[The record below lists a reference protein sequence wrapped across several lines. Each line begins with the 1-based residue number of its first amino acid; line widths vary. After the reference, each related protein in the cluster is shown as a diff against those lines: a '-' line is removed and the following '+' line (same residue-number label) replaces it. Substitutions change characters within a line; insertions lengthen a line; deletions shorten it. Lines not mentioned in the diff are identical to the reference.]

1 MHVEFTITGT
11 LHVPDGTVPVPGTR
25 NLFRL
30 PGGECISVHPVIEM
44 ASTGESDDHRD
55 ITIAEAAALGI
66 DLGLYDRDSE
76 LMSDR

>member
-11 LHVPDGTVPVPGTR
+11 LHVPGGTEPVPGTR

-55 ITIAEAAALGI
+55 VTATEAAAL
-66 DLGLYDRDSE
+66 DVVLGLYDRDSD
-76 LMSDR
+76 LVPDG